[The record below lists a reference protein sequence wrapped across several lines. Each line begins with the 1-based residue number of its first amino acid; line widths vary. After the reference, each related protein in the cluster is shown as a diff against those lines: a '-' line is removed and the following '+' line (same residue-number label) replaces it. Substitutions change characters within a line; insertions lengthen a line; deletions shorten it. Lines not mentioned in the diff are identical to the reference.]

1 MSNRRL
7 VPMPRNAHGRFV
19 STRQPTPLPP
29 HAIFPK
35 RRAVPPMQWP
45 PKNYDVMALIA
56 TVCIT
61 AVLWE
66 YRHIIFLAAACYFI
80 LRGWLW
86 LCRRHPLIAWF
97 VFGFLQGLLGSGRRR
112 RW

>member
-7 VPMPRNAHGRFV
+7 VPMPRDTHGGFV
-19 STRQPTPLPP
+19 KHTTPTPLP
-29 HAIFPK
+29 HHSIFP
-35 RRAVPPMQWP
+35 RRHAVPPMQWP

-56 TVCIT
+56 TICIT

-66 YRHIIFLAAACYFI
+66 YRHIIFLIAACYFL

-86 LCRRHPLIAWF
+86 LCRKHPLVAL
-97 VFGFLQGLLGSGRRR
+97 VLFGFLQGLLGGGRRR